1 MKFLGKLVLW
11 QKLLLIVVALLV
23 PSALLSIFYLKSAN
37 DTVRQANAE
46 LTGAR
51 YTRELDEFL
60 FEVIRHRAM
69 ASVVLNGDATR
80 KDAVTSTAAA
90 VDNLRL
96 ASRVIGGRYAGL
108 RLGAG
113 DRGRRLR
120 PAMRPGSRRRAPRW
134 GYRRASRR

>member
-23 PSALLSIFYLKSAN
+23 PSALLSIFYLKTAN

-80 KDAVTSTAAA
+80 KDAVVSTAAA
-90 VDNLRL
+90 VDKAAAELDAVDAEVGKDL
-96 ASRVIGGRYAGL
+96 GTTADWQSLEVRVERAEEPRAHAL
-108 RLGAG
+108 
-113 DRGRRLR
+113 
-120 PAMRPGSRRRAPRW
+120 PG
-134 GYRRASRR
+134 